1 MMNVMREI
9 NKEID
14 SHFSSNHGRHH
25 CFGIDNSV
33 SGGVVQMEIVDFS
46 RIRMSDVAAF
56 ILKKHPEIFF
66 VTYPGFVFTRHTLE
80 QEGYRFK
87 NVDNA
92 DKK

>member
-1 MMNVMREI
+1 
-9 NKEID
+9 
-14 SHFSSNHGRHH
+14 
-25 CFGIDNSV
+25 
-33 SGGVVQMEIVDFS
+33 MEIVDFS

-87 NVDNA
+87 NVDNS